1 MRSNEEALTA
11 WRRAVEKYTGQK
23 LDELAW
29 RTSGGI
35 ELRPLYTAA
44 DADNLPYADSLPG
57 YPPFVRGP
65 QPAMYAA
72 RPWTIRQYAGFSTA
86 QDSNDFYRKSLVAGG
101 QGISVAFDLP
111 THRGYD
117 SDHARVAGDVG
128 KTGVAI
134 DTVEDMK
141 VLFSGIPL
149 DSVSVSMTMNGAV
162 LPVMAGFIVV
172 AEEQGVAPAQLAGT
186 IQNDIL
192 KEFIVRNTYIYP
204 PAPSMRIV
212 GDVIEYCTRHLP
224 KFNPIS
230 ISGYHMQEAGADE
243 VLELALTLA
252 NGKEYVKTAI
262 ARGLAID
269 EFAGRLSF
277 FWGIGMNFYMEIA
290 KLRAARLLW
299 WRIMQ
304 DAGAKNPRSMILR
317 THSQTSGWS
326 LAAQDPWNNVVRTTI
341 EAMAAVFGG
350 TQSLHTN
357 ALDEALALPT
367 EFSARIARNTQL
379 ILQEETHITS
389 VVDPWA
395 GSYMMERLTQD
406 MADAALRI
414 IEEVDQLGGMTRAV
428 ESGWAKLRI
437 EAAAA
442 TRQARI
448 DSGEEVIVGVNKY
461 PPAVVDAVEIREVDN
476 TAVRNQQVAQLQ
488 AVRAARDGAAVDA
501 ALAALTQAARSGDG
515 NLLSLSITAMR
526 ARASV
531 GEVSDALEKVWGRYR
546 AEVRGVTGVYAAG
559 YATTPD
565 WEPLRQRIRQFGAAE
580 GRQPRILMAKLG
592 QDGHDRGVKVVA
604 TGFADLGFDIDI
616 GPLFQTPAECA
627 RQAIENDVHAVG
639 ISSLAAGHK
648 TLVPAL
654 IEALRAQGG
663 ADIAVFVGGVVPS
676 QDHEFLRSAGV
687 AGIYGP
693 GTPITQ
699 SAGEILDAI
708 GKLRH
713 VAGQHDV

>member
-1 MRSNEEALTA
+1 
-11 WRRAVEKYTGQK
+11 
-23 LDELAW
+23 
-29 RTSGGI
+29 
-35 ELRPLYTAA
+35 
-44 DADNLPYADSLPG
+44 
-57 YPPFVRGP
+57 
-65 QPAMYAA
+65 
-72 RPWTIRQYAGFSTA
+72 
-86 QDSNDFYRKSLVAGG
+86 
-101 QGISVAFDLP
+101 
-111 THRGYD
+111 
-117 SDHARVAGDVG
+117 
-128 KTGVAI
+128 
-134 DTVEDMK
+134 
-141 VLFSGIPL
+141 
-149 DSVSVSMTMNGAV
+149 
-162 LPVMAGFIVV
+162 
-172 AEEQGVAPAQLAGT
+172 
-186 IQNDIL
+186 
-192 KEFIVRNTYIYP
+192 
-204 PAPSMRIV
+204 
-212 GDVIEYCTRHLP
+212 
-224 KFNPIS
+224 
-230 ISGYHMQEAGADE
+230 
-243 VLELALTLA
+243 
-252 NGKEYVKTAI
+252 
-262 ARGLAID
+262 
-269 EFAGRLSF
+269 
-277 FWGIGMNFYMEIA
+277 
-290 KLRAARLLW
+290 
-299 WRIMQ
+299 
-304 DAGAKNPRSMILR
+304 
-317 THSQTSGWS
+317 
-326 LAAQDPWNNVVRTTI
+326 
-341 EAMAAVFGG
+341 
-350 TQSLHTN
+350 
-357 ALDEALALPT
+357 
-367 EFSARIARNTQL
+367 
-379 ILQEETHITS
+379 

-461 PPAVVDAVEIREVDN
+461 PPAVVDPVEIREVDN

-488 AVRAARDGAAVDA
+488 DVRAARDGTAVTA

-713 VAGQHDV
+713 VAGQHNV